1 MTLETDSVGN
11 PRTTIRIGNVGF
23 GHGFREVERSCKEP
37 QRARGEVRAQAQ
49 IQ

>member
-23 GHGFREVERSCKEP
+23 GRGLREVEKSCKEP
-37 QRARGEVRAQAQ
+37 QRARGETRAQAQ

>member
-11 PRTTIRIGNVGF
+11 PRTMIRVGNVGF
-23 GHGFREVERSCKEP
+23 GRGFREVERSCKEP
-37 QRARGEVRAQAQ
+37 QRNREVRVQAQ